1 MNKKGAI
8 QEIQALITPLIGV
21 AIVLVI
27 GFLIFAETKEQ
38 VVSITGV
45 TTTHINETIS
55 SFTTNVTVVLEFMNC
70 MDTLSCSQLLNSTGE
85 ELSAN
90 SYSCDSSGI
99 YISNDSSVYGMTTS
113 LNVTYSCKHPTLAYN
128 ATGEIQNATQEIP
141 GWLPIIIITV
151 IGAILLGL
159 VAYFRRR

>member
-1 MNKKGAI
+1 MI
-8 QEIQALITPLIGV
+8 VPLIGV

-45 TTTHINETIS
+45 TTTHVNETIS
-55 SFTTNVTVVLEFMNC
+55 SFTVNTTVVLDFIDC
-70 MDTLSCSQLLNSTGE
+70 MDALSCSQLLNSTGTT
-85 ELSAN
+85 LSA
-90 SYSCDSSGI
+90 SMYSCNNSGV
-99 YISNDSSVYGMTTS
+99 YISNSTVYMTTAS
-113 LNVTYSCKHPTLAYN
+113 LNVTYGCQHPTLAYN
-128 ATGEIQNATQEIP
+128 ATGEIQNATQDIP

-159 VAYFRRR
+159 VAYFRRK